1 MTESLDGEK
10 ALNPSPG
17 ARASERSAWL
27 ALLAVAVVGV
37 LGWLSM
43 HPPAPVSAAAPA
55 TEFSAERAIVVL
67 RRLLGDE
74 TPHPVGSAANRAV
87 RDRLVDV
94 LEELGLEPQ
103 VQRTVGCSGSGP
115 LCARVEN
122 VIAAIPG
129 QRDDTVML
137 MAHYD
142 SVPHAPGAADDGSGV
157 VALLET
163 ARALLADGPTKNRIL
178 LVFTDAEE
186 VGLLGAEAFFAE
198 HPLAA
203 QVKAVINM
211 EGSGSRG
218 PSLLLR
224 ATSDG
229 GRLVRLFKEAAPAPV
244 ALSVAQEIFARMPND
259 TDFSVAERA
268 GFPAIDFSF
277 AYEFNHYHTPL
288 DTIANLDPGSVQH
301 HGENLLPLVK
311 LLRDMSL
318 EETAPAFSY
327 LTVQQKFWL
336 SWPATWNL
344 PLALA
349 ALLLPLLVIARVSQA
364 DRAALGLSLPRLLAG
379 LGIAGAVLLLAL
391 LLCFGLL
398 WLADQIAGTR
408 VNFPA
413 NPWPWRLL
421 VYGACGLSL
430 GALGWWLAARLSFWP
445 LFLGAWTL
453 LGLFALTLAVA
464 APLAA
469 NLLLVAGVPAAVLAT
484 VGLSGRWRAAGRLQS
499 GIAIVALALL
509 AYSMLTLSF
518 ANEETQGWRLAP
530 AIFAA
535 LALLVV
541 ALIPLR
547 PGRGFVVI
555 AAVALLAGLVWS
567 GVTDLYSP
575 QRPQHVSLHYVLDRD
590 SERAQWA
597 AIASNPLPKPV
608 RRAGGK
614 ITLAPARPWSTGDVP
629 HFDAPVVEIAPSE
642 VLIERDG
649 NRVKL
654 QYRRRA
660 AEAYVLLV
668 IPEAAG
674 LNSAT
679 IEGRALNLE
688 NSGDNIALAL
698 FAPGDAGATFE
709 LTFDHDGP
717 VSAWLADGSNRL
729 PLPDHN
735 LVKARGELAVP
746 QHRGDQRIAYRV
758 ITL

>member
-1 MTESLDGEK
+1 MS
-10 ALNPSPG
+10 PSP
-17 ARASERSAWL
+17 AAAASERNAWL
-27 ALLAVAVVGV
+27 ALLVMAVVGV

-43 HPPAPVSAAAPA
+43 HPPAPVSVDAPA
-55 TEFSAERAIVVL
+55 TQFSAERAIVVL

-74 TPHPVGSAANRAV
+74 APHPVGSAANRAV

-103 VQRTVGCSGSGP
+103 VQRTVGCSGSAP

-129 QRDDTVML
+129 HRDDTVML

-163 ARALLADGPTKNRIL
+163 ARALLADGAGKNRIL

-229 GRLVRLFKEAAPAPV
+229 GRLVRLFRAAAPAPV

-268 GFPAIDFSF
+268 GFPALDFSF

-288 DTIANLDPGSVQH
+288 DTIDNLDPGSVQH

-318 EETAPAFSY
+318 EETAPTFSY

-336 SWPATWNL
+336 SWPANWNL

-349 ALLLPLLVIARVSQA
+349 ALLLPLLLSVRVNA
-364 DRAALGLSLPRLLAG
+364 ERRAALGLSLPRLLG
-379 LGIAGAVLLLAL
+379 GVGIAAIGLLLAL
-391 LLCFGLL
+391 LLCFGVL

-408 VNFPA
+408 VSFPA

-421 VYGACGLSL
+421 VYGACGLSA
-430 GALGWWLAARLSFWP
+430 GALGWWLAVRLTFWP
-445 LFLGAWTL
+445 LFIGAWTL
-453 LGLFALTLAVA
+453 LGLFALALAVV

-469 NLLLVAGVPAAVLAT
+469 NLLLVAVVPAALLAA
-484 VGLSGRWRAAGRLQS
+484 VGLSGAWRDNARLQS
-499 GIAIVALALL
+499 SIAIVAFALL

-535 LALLVV
+535 LTLLVV
-541 ALIPLR
+541 GLLPLR
-547 PGRGFVVI
+547 PGRGFAMTAA
-555 AAVALLAGLVWS
+555 AAVLAGLVWS
-567 GVTDLYSP
+567 GITELYSP
-575 QRPQHVSLHYVLDRD
+575 QRPQHISLHYVLDRD

-597 AIASNPLPKPV
+597 VVADNPLPKPV

-614 ITLAPARPWSTGDVP
+614 VTLAPARPWTTRDVP

-649 NRVKL
+649 NRVQL
-654 QYRRRA
+654 LYRRRA

-668 IPEAAG
+668 IPNTAG
-674 LNSAT
+674 LTAAK
-679 IEGRALNLE
+679 IEGRPLNLE
-688 NSGDNIALAL
+688 STGDNTVLAL

-717 VSAWLADGSNRL
+717 VSAWLVDGSNRL
-729 PLPDHN
+729 PLPENN

-746 QHRGDQRIAYRV
+746 QHRGDQRVAYRV